1 MMSGRLRWLAL
12 VAGAGLAAGALNWIG
27 HALPPPTGSD
37 IDQVWLA
44 ARALAEGRS
53 PYQAVMEAHR
63 GSVLGYP
70 LYYSLYYP
78 LPAVL
83 LVLPLAPLS
92 FEVAR
97 AVWAGVGVAAFTA
110 AALRYRR
117 GLPQALLSAS
127 LLNAVAQGQ
136 WSPLLV
142 AAAVLPWLG
151 FAWTAKPTIG
161 GALFGAYPS
170 RAATWGAAGLVLVSL
185 LAWPA
190 WPVEW
195 FHAVRDPDL
204 HLRPLILRPGGALL
218 LLGLLRWREPEAR
231 LLAALA
237 CVPQTAGLYESLPL
251 FLIPRDKGEGY
262 LLAAL
267 SYVPAFEL
275 WVLNPHAASGPLES
289 VIEAKWPLLFLS
301 LYLPAL
307 VMVLRKRNTKEPE

>member
-1 MMSGRLRWLAL
+1 MISGRLRWLCL
-12 VAGAGLAAGALNWIG
+12 VVAAGFAAGALNWIG

-37 IDQVWLA
+37 IDQLWLA

-70 LYYSLYYP
+70 LYFSLYYP

-83 LVLPLAPLS
+83 LLLPLAPLS

-97 AVWAGVGVAAFTA
+97 AVWAGVGVAVFMA

-142 AAAVLPWLG
+142 AAAVLPWFG
-151 FAWTAKPTIG
+151 FAWIAKPTVG
-161 GALFGAYPS
+161 AALFAGYPT
-170 RAATWGAAGLVLVSL
+170 RAAVWGAGAMVAVSL
-185 LAWPA
+185 LAWPS
-190 WPVEW
+190 WPGEW
-195 FHAVRDPDL
+195 LDAVRHAD
-204 HLRPLILRPGGALL
+204 HLRPLVSRPGGGLL
-218 LLGLLRWREPEAR
+218 LLALLRWKEPEAR

-237 CVPQTAGLYESLPL
+237 CVPQTASLYESLPL
-251 FLIPRDKGEGY
+251 FLIPREKSEGY

-267 SYVPAFEL
+267 SYLPALVPAL
-275 WVLNPHAASGPLES
+275 LQPGATSAPLES
-289 VIEAKWPLLFLS
+289 EIEASWPWLFLS

-307 VMVLRKRNTKEPE
+307 LMVLRKRRSKERE

>member
-1 MMSGRLRWLAL
+1 MMSGRFRWLTL
-12 VAGAGLAAGALNWIG
+12 VTGAGVAAAAVNWIG

-44 ARALAEGRS
+44 ARALAQDRS
-53 PYQAVMEAHR
+53 PYEAVVDAHR

-83 LVLPLAPLS
+83 LLLPLAPLS
-92 FEVAR
+92 IEVAR
-97 AVWAGVGVAAFTA
+97 AVWAGVGIAAFTA
-110 AALRYRR
+110 AALGYQR
-117 GLPQALLSAS
+117 GLPPALLSAS

-151 FAWTAKPTIG
+151 FAWAGKPSIG
-161 GALFGAYPS
+161 GALFAAYPS
-170 RAATWGAAGLVLVSL
+170 RAATWGATALVLVSL
-185 LAWPA
+185 IAWPT

-195 FHAVRDPDL
+195 FHAVREAG
-204 HLRPLILRPGGALL
+204 LRPLIARPGGALL
-218 LLGLLRWREPEAR
+218 LLALIRWKDPEAR
-231 LLAALA
+231 LLAGLA
-237 CVPQTAGLYESLPL
+237 CVPQTAGLYETLPL

-267 SYVPAFEL
+267 SYVPAFGL
-275 WVLNPHAASGPLES
+275 WVISPRVSPGPLES
-289 VIEAKWPLLFLS
+289 VIETKWPLLFLS

-307 VMVLRKRNTKEPE
+307 VMVLRKRDPKPA

>member
-1 MMSGRLRWLAL
+1 
-12 VAGAGLAAGALNWIG
+12 
-27 HALPPPTGSD
+27 
-37 IDQVWLA
+37 
-44 ARALAEGRS
+44 
-53 PYQAVMEAHR
+53 
-63 GSVLGYP
+63 
-70 LYYSLYYP
+70 
-78 LPAVL
+78 
-83 LVLPLAPLS
+83 
-92 FEVAR
+92 
-97 AVWAGVGVAAFTA
+97 VGVAAFAA

-161 GALFGAYPS
+161 GALFAAYPS
-170 RAATWGAAGLVLVSL
+170 RAATWGAAAMVLVSL
-185 LAWPA
+185 LAWPT

-195 FHAVRDPDL
+195 FHAVREAS
-204 HLRPLILRPGGALL
+204 LRPLIARPGGALL
-218 LLGLLRWREPEAR
+218 LLALLRWKEPEAR
-231 LLAALA
+231 LLATLA

-275 WVLNPHAASGPLES
+275 WVLNPRAASAPLES
-289 VIEAKWPLLFLS
+289 VIEARWPLLFLS

-307 VMVLRKRNTKEPE
+307 VMVLRKRNSKEPE

>member
-1 MMSGRLRWLAL
+1 
-12 VAGAGLAAGALNWIG
+12 
-27 HALPPPTGSD
+27 
-37 IDQVWLA
+37 
-44 ARALAEGRS
+44 
-53 PYQAVMEAHR
+53 
-63 GSVLGYP
+63 
-70 LYYSLYYP
+70 
-78 LPAVL
+78 
-83 LVLPLAPLS
+83 
-92 FEVAR
+92 
-97 AVWAGVGVAAFTA
+97 VAAFTA

-151 FAWTAKPTIG
+151 FVWTAKPTIG
-161 GALFGAYPS
+161 GALFAGYPS
-170 RAATWGAAGLVLVSL
+170 RAASWGAVTMVLVSV
-185 LAWPA
+185 LAWPT
-190 WPVEW
+190 WPGEW
-195 FHAVRDPDL
+195 LNAVRHAE
-204 HLRPLILRPGGALL
+204 HLRPLVARPGGALL
-218 LLGLLRWREPEAR
+218 LLALFRWREPEAR

-307 VMVLRKRNTKEPE
+307 VMVLRRRNSKGPE